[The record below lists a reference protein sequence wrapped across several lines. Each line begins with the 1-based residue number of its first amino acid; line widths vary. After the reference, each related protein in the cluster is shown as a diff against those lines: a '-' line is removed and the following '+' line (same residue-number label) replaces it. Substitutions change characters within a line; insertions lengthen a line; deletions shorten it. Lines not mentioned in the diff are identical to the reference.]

1 MLRALLL
8 YLSERETPR
17 RLLTGL
23 PGARKL
29 PERFVAGETLEEA
42 LAVVGRLN
50 RDGFGATLD
59 HLGESVR
66 DPAAAEENCRIY
78 LEALDRLERERARAG
93 ISVKL
98 TALGLAL
105 DESIARRH
113 VAALAERARQR
124 QNFVRID
131 MEGSAYTESTLRIFR
146 EVNAPREAL
155 GMVIQAYLYR
165 SERDVDELLGL
176 GASIRLVKGA
186 YQEPPEIAFPSKKD
200 VDANFVKLTKKLL
213 ASGLY
218 HGIATHDPQLI
229 TATQDFAR
237 AHGLAPDRF
246 EFQMLYGVRRRLQR
260 ELLQQGYRVRVYIPY
275 GEQWYPYFMRR
286 LAERPANVLFL
297 MRNLFRG

>member
-17 RLLTGL
+17 KLLTGL
-23 PGARKL
+23 PGARQL
-29 PERFVAGETLEEA
+29 PERFIAGETLDRA
-42 LAVVGRLN
+42 LAVVGRMN
-50 RDGFGATLD
+50 RDGFEATLD
-59 HLGESVR
+59 HLGESVL
-66 DPAAAEENCRIY
+66 DAGAAGENCRIY
-78 LEALDRLERERARAG
+78 LDALDRLERERARAG

-113 VAALAERARQR
+113 VAALAERARER
-124 QNFVRID
+124 HNFVRID
-131 MEGSAYTESTLRIFR
+131 MEGSAYTENTLRIFR
-146 EVNAPREAL
+146 EVDAPRAAL
-155 GMVIQAYLYR
+155 GVVIQAYLYR
-165 SERDVDELLGL
+165 SERDVDQLLGL

-186 YQEPPEIAFPSKKD
+186 YQEPAEIAFPSKKD
-200 VDANFVKLTKKLL
+200 VDANFLRLTRKLL
-213 ASGLY
+213 GSGLY

-229 TATQDFAR
+229 IATQDFAR
-237 AHGLAPDRF
+237 ARGITPDRF

-260 ELLQQGYRVRVYIPY
+260 ELVQQGHRVRIYIPY

-297 MRNLFRG
+297 LRSLFRE